1 MTPKKRQELQ
11 VCKLV
16 VETRILAPPP
26 SLSRTIFFP
35 KIHNFNN
42 RYILRV
48 SEARA
53 NYKEFAPAG
62 G

>member
-35 KIHNFNN
+35 KIHNLNN

-53 NYKEFAPAG
+53 NYKEVCSG
-62 G
+62 GG